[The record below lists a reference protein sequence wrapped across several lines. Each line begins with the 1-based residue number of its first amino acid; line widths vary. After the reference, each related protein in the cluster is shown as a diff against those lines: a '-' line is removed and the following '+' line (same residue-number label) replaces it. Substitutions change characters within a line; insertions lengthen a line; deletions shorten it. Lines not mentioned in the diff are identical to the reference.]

1 MNLVARGIP
10 TGIASLSTS
19 ALWHRAYNLIYNEW
33 FRDENLQD
41 SVAVPTTD
49 GPDASTLYTLLRR
62 NKKGDYFTSC
72 LPWPQK
78 GSSVSLPL
86 GSPASITS
94 TGSTLKMRAGTDSLS
109 NVLVSASGTNAPM
122 ALASASTH
130 TTLNFGTAGT
140 SVAALSAD
148 LSTATASTINSLRQA
163 FQIQKLLERNARG
176 GTRYTE
182 ILQAHFGVVSPDSRL
197 QRPEYLGGSSSR
209 INISQVAQTSAT
221 SGSQALGDLA
231 AFGMVADRFHG
242 FTKSFTEHMV
252 ILGLANVR
260 ADLTYQQ
267 GLPRMFSRKTKYD
280 FYWPA
285 LANIGEQ
292 SVLNKEIYCQGTS
305 ADDQVFGYQERW
317 AEYRYKPSQITGK
330 LRSTYS
336 TPLDMWHMSQK
347 FATLPALNSTFIQD
361 NPPIARAIA
370 VPSEQHYFS
379 LKYH

>member
-1 MNLVARGIP
+1 M
-10 TGIASLSTS
+10 
-19 ALWHRAYNLIYNEW
+19 
-33 FRDENLQD
+33 
-41 SVAVPTTD
+41 
-49 GPDASTLYTLLRR
+49 
-62 NKKGDYFTSC
+62 
-72 LPWPQK
+72 
-78 GSSVSLPL
+78 
-86 GSPASITS
+86 
-94 TGSTLKMRAGTDSLS
+94 
-109 NVLVSASGTNAPM
+109 
-122 ALASASTH
+122 
-130 TTLNFGTAGT
+130 NFGAAGT

-182 ILQAHFGVVSPDSRL
+182 ILQSHFGVVSPDSRL

-292 SVLNKEIYCQGTS
+292 SVLNKEIYCQGTA

-317 AEYRYKPSQITGK
+317 AEYRYKPSQITGQ
-330 LRSTYS
+330 LRSTHS
-336 TPLDMWHMSQK
+336 TPLDMWHIS
-347 FATLPALNSTFIQD
+347 
-361 NPPIARAIA
+361 
-370 VPSEQHYFS
+370 
-379 LKYH
+379 